1 MLIDTHCHVDQFPSP
16 EKIVRECESNGLRV
30 VAVTNLP
37 SHFALAADRLSQH
50 PLVSAALGMH
60 PMYARHGLREL
71 SAFRRMAPYVD
82 FIGEIGL
89 DFSRAGIASKD
100 TQERVFDE
108 ILSAICDRPRF
119 LTLHS
124 RGAEKA
130 VLESLRLHKISAA
143 VFHWFS
149 GSSKVLAELFAE
161 GHFVSIN
168 PAMISSATGRRVIAQ
183 APRERVLVESD
194 GPFTKIKGSIC
205 TPVDVARVYE
215 SLATTWKV
223 PLDEAISDIDAN
235 FHRIVQADGVRKDST
250 GGAST

>member
-1 MLIDTHCHVDQFPSP
+1 
-16 EKIVRECESNGLRV
+16 
-30 VAVTNLP
+30 
-37 SHFALAADRLSQH
+37 
-50 PLVSAALGMH
+50 
-60 PMYARHGLREL
+60 
-71 SAFRRMAPYVD
+71 
-82 FIGEIGL
+82 
-89 DFSRAGIASKD
+89 
-100 TQERVFDE
+100 
-108 ILSAICDRPRF
+108 
-119 LTLHS
+119 
-124 RGAEKA
+124 
-130 VLESLRLHKISAA
+130 
-143 VFHWFS
+143 
-149 GSSKVLAELFAE
+149 LFAE